1 MADESADP
9 DEYLRHSWPADAGL
23 ANVVRAD
30 VRNWLL
36 ALGLAAHDADGL
48 VVAVD
53 AAVENA
59 IRHAYRPGVLGSV
72 ELILS
77 TEPSMLCIE
86 VLDYGTWRPPDEPA
100 TGRGIPLMKTLV
112 QSVRIQIG
120 PERGTRVLLRHPRPP
135 RG

>member
-1 MADESADP
+1 MADDSADP
-9 DEYLRHSWPADAGL
+9 GGYARHSWPADAGL
-23 ANVVRAD
+23 ANIVRAD

-36 ALGLAAHDADGL
+36 GLGLAGDDADGL

-86 VLDYGTWRPPDEPA
+86 VVDYGTWRPPDEPP
-100 TGRGIPLMKTLV
+100 TGRGIPLMRTLV
-112 QSVRIQIG
+112 QSVRIHVA
-120 PERGTRVLLRHPRPP
+120 ERGTRVLLRHPRPE